1 MELRV
6 SVSGRYPYPSVFS
19 AENIT
24 ATAVFEG
31 GAIRVRLDDSRYPD
45 FWLELAVESV
55 RADGDSTDRAVAVK
69 PLHPG
74 CDSGPPVQAG

>member
-19 AENIT
+19 SENIT
-24 ATAVFEG
+24 TAVKDDDG
-31 GAIRVRLDDSRYPD
+31 VIRIRLDDSRYPD
-45 FWLELAVESV
+45 FWLELAMESV
-55 RADGDSTDRAVAVK
+55 RAQGHSTDRAVAVK

>member
-6 SVSGRYPYPSVFS
+6 SVFGRYPYPSVFS
-19 AENIT
+19 VENIT
-24 ATAVFEG
+24 ATAVFEDDV
-31 GAIRVRLDDSRYPD
+31 IRIRLDDGRYPD

-69 PLHPG
+69 PFHPG
-74 CDSGPPVQAG
+74 CDSGPPVHAG